1 MKLLLI
7 AIVSNSYGFL
17 NNEDILRLSYTY
29 LGRVLRH
36 NDRFALQ
43 YFTTKTASCLRN
55 ITIEAKIGKDDYL
68 LLEH

>member
-36 NDRFALQ
+36 IVIIDLLYNILQ
-43 YFTTKTASCLRN
+43 LKL
-55 ITIEAKIGKDDYL
+55 
-68 LLEH
+68 HHV